1 MSQRR
6 FTNAKI
12 VILGGSAVGK
22 TAFAVRYI
30 TKRYIGD
37 YAPNTGKFIKVDMVT
52 RVTCFT
58 ELKENKLEK

>member
-1 MSQRR
+1 M
-6 FTNAKI
+6 
-12 VILGGSAVGK
+12 
-22 TAFAVRYI
+22 RYI

-58 ELKENKLEK
+58 ELKENKLEKWALLFVIKPRNGF